1 MAVNNDVLQLITMFQ
16 NEYAEAYSGEEHKL
30 THDISSFLFKYIVET
45 WKIYFLKF
53 NQRKVFM
60 YQKAT
65 MINYLLP

>member
-1 MAVNNDVLQLITMFQ
+1 MFL
-16 NEYAEAYSGEEHKL
+16 NEQAKAYFGEEDKL
-30 THDISSFLFKYIVET
+30 THDISSYILNIMFELE
-45 WKIYFLKF
+45 KDILLKF